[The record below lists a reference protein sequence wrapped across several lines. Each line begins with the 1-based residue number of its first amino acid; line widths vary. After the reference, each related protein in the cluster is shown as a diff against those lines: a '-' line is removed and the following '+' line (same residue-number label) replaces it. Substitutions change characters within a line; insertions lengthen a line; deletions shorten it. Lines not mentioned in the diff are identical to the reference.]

1 MPRKHSTTLPDDVIE
16 HWPEI
21 FKDVKLEVI
30 PVRYLDSVQV
40 QFNDGKVWDIDLKE
54 KDLKENPEEVENS
67 LTKLFDEYEAD
78 IKHINFKLNSE
89 KIKTDVQRRTSLFL
103 KKKK

>member
-1 MPRKHSTTLPDDVIE
+1 MSRKYSKHLPDDVIE

-21 FKDVKLEVI
+21 FKDVELKVI

-40 QFNDGKVWDIDLKE
+40 QFNDGKVWDIDLTE
-54 KDLKENPEEVENS
+54 KDLKENSEDVENS
-67 LTKLFDEYEAD
+67 LTKLFDEYEDD

-89 KIKTDVQRRTSLFL
+89 KIKTDVQRRTTLFL

>member
-1 MPRKHSTTLPDDVIE
+1 VSRKYSKNLPADVIE

-21 FKDVKLEVI
+21 FKDVELKVI

-40 QFNDGKVWDIDLKE
+40 QFNDGKVWDIDLTE
-54 KDLKENPEEVENS
+54 KDLKENSEDVESS
-67 LTKLFDEYEAD
+67 LTKLFDEYEDD

-89 KIKTDVQRRTSLFL
+89 KIKTDVQRRTTLFL